1 MTQLER
7 NSWHVKDTAVASELI
22 ELLGLSD
29 AEKASLKAL
38 HGKAQ
43 ELGPQ
48 MTQEFYDRILSKENT
63 AQYMEGADVERLRVS
78 VSDWFSDLFAG
89 DYGTDYAQKRIVIGK
104 IHVKIGL
111 PVRYPLAM
119 LDVVQKYGELVTEG
133 QSEDVKQAFRKVL
146 ALDIAIFNQ
155 AYEDNQLHHLSELM
169 GNERLARRLL
179 QGDL

>member
-7 NSWHVKDTAVASELI
+7 NSWHVKDTAVAAELV
-22 ELLGLSD
+22 ELLALSP
-29 AEKASLKAL
+29 AEAAALKAL

-43 ELGPQ
+43 ELAPQ
-48 MTQEFYDRILSKENT
+48 MTQEFYNRILSQQNT
-63 AQYMEGADVERLRVS
+63 SQYMEGVDVERLRGS
-78 VSDWFSDLFAG
+78 LSGWFSDLFAG
-89 DYGTDYAQKRIVIGK
+89 EYGPSYAEKRIVIGK

-119 LDVVQKYGELVTEG
+119 LDVIQKYGDLVTEG
-133 QSEDVKQAFRKVL
+133 QGEEVKQAFRKVL

-179 QGDL
+179 QGDM

>member
-7 NSWHVKDTAVASELI
+7 NSWYVKDTAVASELV
-22 ELLGLSD
+22 ELLGVSD
-29 AEKASLKAL
+29 TEKAALKAL
-38 HGKAQ
+38 HGKAK
-43 ELGPQ
+43 ELGSQ
-48 MTQEFYDRILSKENT
+48 MTQEFYNRILSQENT
-63 AQYMEGADVERLRVS
+63 SQYMEGVDVERLRVS
-78 VSDWFSDLFAG
+78 VSDWFSDLFSG
-89 DYGTDYAQKRIVIGK
+89 EYGPEYAEKRIVIGK

-119 LDVVQKYGELVTEG
+119 LDVIQKYGDLVTEG
-133 QSEDVKQAFRKVL
+133 EGEEARQAFRKVM